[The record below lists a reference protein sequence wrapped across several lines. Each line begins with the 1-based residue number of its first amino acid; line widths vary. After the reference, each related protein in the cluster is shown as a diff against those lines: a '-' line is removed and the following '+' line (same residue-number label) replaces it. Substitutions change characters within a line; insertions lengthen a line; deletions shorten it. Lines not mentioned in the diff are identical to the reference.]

1 MAFYP
6 KITGNTNTALNLNT
20 FSNSDI
26 NVVTLTNS
34 ETQKTEQY
42 CVLTIQSTGDAGT
55 NVNISKISTISSEAE
70 GSINSDS
77 LLSETGNDFT
87 KQRNS
92 AYQSR
97 LFTISP
103 LEKQLVGGETTWVLE
118 NPFIGTVKE
127 NYSVENRY
135 TKNWATTG
143 NGNYN
148 IPSATTLEADGA
160 ASYVVINGAGEMK
173 PVNSYPDYD
182 DIIEKGHTI
191 LPLYNHAY
199 IIQNDIPTG
208 HYAAIVIRASALQAF
223 DVTRQ
228 HILEIKH
235 NAQVEGQ
242 SSQIDYSINLN
253 AGSINVFEP
262 VAQYNSVTVA
272 HGDSTVTR
280 KRSMNFIPTNSVTG
294 NSWRFDVNTISA
306 GGGLTA
312 DNTTLPFFPDGTQ
325 YTQAVL
331 DNVTNQIYTAFQNRD
346 QDLIAGYSETFLSTI
361 KLYDNSFVKQPF
373 KASFTASNLFTP
385 SVDFQESDI
394 AAGDSFSH
402 VIKTTDNYSQTGIV
416 YTAENAQGVVS
427 SIGPEK
433 IKGLY
438 TNFLEDAIK
447 VTHQHQINIKVDD
460 VIINTIDFSESSM
473 IYPLFS
479 YHSDFANK
487 SGAVVN
493 ISNAESITTPAD
505 FVHVT
510 DVVTQFEGL
519 SNSITCVQRHPLYAW
534 TFLSFS
540 DGLTS
545 HNVSINTLST
555 EDVLNH
561 NGLLPAALRPDE
573 TSYVQTAA
581 AVTQIKAAT
590 SETAVAGRAAAN
602 LATTVVPSVAD
613 GRKHYTVISD
623 IPTPTYSAS
632 ATAKERTAAG
642 FYENQTVLGT
652 KESTIDFHAPY
663 ASWQPGADAYGTERV
678 PWFHL
683 SNQYSLKT
691 QYNEVRPLINLTH
704 DTANAGVQMVPRL
717 EFYGIPSL
725 KTATNSS
732 ILDGPFDWSSG
743 SRVFRQT
750 SRVVLITANSDLLTH
765 RVAADVDLASYV
777 VGMEVFDLD
786 GYFEGRN
793 FIGEVVP
800 HASNATIIKLVQE
813 GADGQAGSTPSV
825 SIAATDNQGIT
836 VTIGKPTQRVD
847 FHRTSYTYNSALPST
862 EQRIRVHKTYGSDLS
877 YQIPKIQAGQLK
889 AQDSVIVENTIL
901 ASEETAFE
909 ALFDEADVPQY
920 SLATVTTEPT
930 SELTQGITV
939 VNFSPKEKG
948 ITFNGAEISSERYFN
963 NDRNTDC
970 YLGNQVGMYYH
981 TIQLPVNGVYSHS
994 MKFHLT
1000 NLGEEDVF
1008 FFSAKL
1014 EDPVYLPE
1022 NAFMLKP
1029 HGSNTPTWTLGHNIV
1044 FAATLK
1050 DNATNPIS
1058 TFTQI
1063 ALPLEFKPS
1072 STSIV
1077 SVGGAATNMLR
1088 PLNKFQGAY
1097 TESFPVNSFNKS
1109 GNDNNELIV
1118 SFTQTS
1124 NSSVA
1129 GDYYKCLEVLYVR
1142 DVGALQRYSK
1152 DGDIVERKYK
1162 DQGYWTMRKLIKI
1175 TVTTSNQIKVTDVDS
1190 DEVLFNSSVDFNLTV

>member
-20 FSNSDI
+20 ASNSAI

-77 LLSETGNDFT
+77 LLSEAGNDFT

-103 LEKQLVGGETTWVLE
+103 LERTNATTWVLE
-118 NPFIGTVKE
+118 KPFIGTVKD

-135 TKNWATTG
+135 TKNWVITG

-148 IPSATTLEADGA
+148 IPSATANEASGA

-173 PVNSYPDYD
+173 PVNSYPDYA
-182 DIIEKGHTI
+182 DILTKGHTI

-242 SSQIDYSINLN
+242 SSQIDYSIALN

-262 VAQYNSVTVA
+262 VAQYNSVTIA
-272 HGDSTVTR
+272 NNDSTVTR

-294 NSWRFDVNTISA
+294 NSWRFDVNPV
-306 GGGLTA
+306 GGRLAA
-312 DNTTLPFFPDGTQ
+312 DKNSLPFFADGTQ

-331 DNVTNQIYTAFQNRD
+331 DNVTNQIYTTFQGRD
-346 QDLIAGYSETFLSTI
+346 QSLIAGHNETFLSTI

-373 KASFTASNLFTP
+373 KASFIASNLFTP

-394 AAGDSFSH
+394 AAGNAFSH

-438 TNFLEDAIK
+438 TNFLEDSVKI
-447 VTHQHQINIKVDD
+447 THVHQINIQVDD
-460 VIINTIDFSESSM
+460 EIINTIDFSESTI

-493 ISNAESITTPAD
+493 ISNAESITTPTD

-519 SNSITCVQRHPLYAW
+519 SNSITCVERHPLYAW
-534 TFLSFS
+534 TFSSFS

-545 HNVSINTLST
+545 HNVSINTLSS

-561 NGLLPAALRPDE
+561 NGLLPAASRLDE

-623 IPTPTYSAS
+623 IPTPLYAAS
-632 ATAKERTAAG
+632 GTLKSRTAVG
-642 FYENQTVLGT
+642 FYENQTILGT
-652 KESTIDFHAPY
+652 KESTIDFKAPY

-683 SNQYSLKT
+683 SNEYSLKT

-704 DTANAGVQMVPRL
+704 DTDTAGVQMVPRL
-717 EFYGIPSL
+717 
-725 KTATNSS
+725 
-732 ILDGPFDWSSG
+732 
-743 SRVFRQT
+743 V
-750 SRVVLITANSDLLTH
+750 
-765 RVAADVDLASYV
+765 
-777 VGMEVFDLD
+777 
-786 GYFEGRN
+786 
-793 FIGEVVP
+793 
-800 HASNATIIKLVQE
+800 
-813 GADGQAGSTPSV
+813 
-825 SIAATDNQGIT
+825 
-836 VTIGKPTQRVD
+836 
-847 FHRTSYTYNSALPST
+847 
-862 EQRIRVHKTYGSDLS
+862 IR
-877 YQIPKIQAGQLK
+877 
-889 AQDSVIVENTIL
+889 
-901 ASEETAFE
+901 
-909 ALFDEADVPQY
+909 
-920 SLATVTTEPT
+920 
-930 SELTQGITV
+930 
-939 VNFSPKEKG
+939 
-948 ITFNGAEISSERYFN
+948 
-963 NDRNTDC
+963 
-970 YLGNQVGMYYH
+970 
-981 TIQLPVNGVYSHS
+981 
-994 MKFHLT
+994 
-1000 NLGEEDVF
+1000 
-1008 FFSAKL
+1008 
-1014 EDPVYLPE
+1014 
-1022 NAFMLKP
+1022 
-1029 HGSNTPTWTLGHNIV
+1029 
-1044 FAATLK
+1044 
-1050 DNATNPIS
+1050 
-1058 TFTQI
+1058 
-1063 ALPLEFKPS
+1063 
-1072 STSIV
+1072 
-1077 SVGGAATNMLR
+1077 
-1088 PLNKFQGAY
+1088 
-1097 TESFPVNSFNKS
+1097 KS
-1109 GNDNNELIV
+1109 
-1118 SFTQTS
+1118 
-1124 NSSVA
+1124 
-1129 GDYYKCLEVLYVR
+1129 
-1142 DVGALQRYSK
+1142 
-1152 DGDIVERKYK
+1152 
-1162 DQGYWTMRKLIKI
+1162 
-1175 TVTTSNQIKVTDVDS
+1175 
-1190 DEVLFNSSVDFNLTV
+1190 